1 MSEDVVSNRR
11 HFLSVATAVTGGAG
25 VALALAPFVISLR
38 PSARAQAL
46 GAPVEIDVSP
56 LEPGAMLRVEWRGRP
71 VWVLRRTEE
80 MLERLASVEGELRD
94 AKSEESE
101 QPDFATNG
109 YRSSKPEFL
118 VVVGQCTHLGC
129 APVER
134 FEIQPA
140 DLGPDWMGGF
150 YCPCHG
156 SKFDLAGRVYKGV
169 PAPLNLAVP
178 PYRFVSDDLILVGA
192 EGGVA

>member
-1 MSEDVVSNRR
+1 MSDNAKSSRR
-11 HFLSVATAVTGGAG
+11 HFLSMATAVTGGVGTAF
-25 VALALAPFVISLR
+25 ALAPFVVSLK

-46 GAPVEIDVSP
+46 GAPVEIDLSP
-56 LEPGAMLRVEWRGRP
+56 IDVGAMVRYEWRGKP
-71 VWVLRRTEE
+71 VWVLRRTPE
-80 MLERLASVEGELRD
+80 MIERLAQNDAVLRD
-94 AKSEESE
+94 PNSEEP
-101 QPDFATNG
+101 QQ
-109 YRSSKPEFL
+109 PEFAANPHRSQRPEWL
-118 VVVGQCTHLGC
+118 VVIGSCTHLGC

-140 DLGPDWMGGF
+140 DLGTDWFGGF

-178 PYRFVSDDLILVGA
+178 PYRFVGDDRILVGA
-192 EGGVA
+192 EEGVA